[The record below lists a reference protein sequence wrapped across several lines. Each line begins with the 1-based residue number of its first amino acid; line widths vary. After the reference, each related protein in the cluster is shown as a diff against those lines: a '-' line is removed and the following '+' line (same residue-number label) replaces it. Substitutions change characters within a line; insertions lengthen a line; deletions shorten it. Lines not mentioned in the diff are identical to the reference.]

1 MRASIAWCVIPVPVS
16 PVVAYRSPWSERRLR
31 SLVSPDSWLLRY
43 GASSVGGVSWS
54 FVRVFR
60 RSLLPRSGLRSQWH
74 LRGLVLDPS
83 VSLLRSV
90 SKVCYGLC
98 FVGFWDRS
106 SPSIVCLRGL
116 LGAWAT
122 TFAFV
127 PDCSFCPDPVC
138 YGLCFVGFWIPI
150 VSLPR
155 SSSFVRSR
163 GSFSC
168 LLRYRASSVF
178 LDRQVSSI
186 VRCLRSFSF
195 PVWTTVFGLR
205 VPGVLYGMV
214 LRRLSVRN
222 PFGTSISLV
231 LSRGCFSLVFLR
243 YRAS

>member
-1 MRASIAWCVIPVPVS
+1 VASIVGCRCSRGSATVS
-16 PVVAYRSPWSERRLR
+16 CFV
-31 SLVSPDSWLLRY
+31 
-43 GASSVGGVSWS
+43 VGGWIGMRFDLLGP
-54 FVRVFR
+54 FVRSSRSRVFR
-60 RSLLPRSGLRSQWH
+60 RSLLPRSGLRSQSNPSV
-74 LRGLVLDPS
+74 LFSIPRFLSFVPSRGLSRLF
-83 VSLLRSV
+83 
-90 SKVCYGLC
+90 YGLC

>member
-1 MRASIAWCVIPVPVS
+1 VASIVGCRCSRGSATVS
-16 PVVAYRSPWSERRLR
+16 CFV
-31 SLVSPDSWLLRY
+31 
-43 GASSVGGVSWS
+43 VGGWIGMRFDLLGP
-54 FVRVFR
+54 FVRSSRSRVFR
-60 RSLLPRSGLRSQWH
+60 RSLLPRSGLRSQSNPSV
-74 LRGLVLDPS
+74 LFSIPRFLSFVPSRGLSRLF
-83 VSLLRSV
+83 
-90 SKVCYGLC
+90 YGLC

-168 LLRYRASSVF
+168 LLRYSCFVGVLGSAGVF
-178 LDRQVSSI
+178 DRSVSSI
-186 VRCLRSFSF
+186 LLLPRLDYGIWSSCPWCPLRH
-195 PVWTTVFGLR
+195 G
-205 VPGVLYGMV
+205 
-214 LRRLSVRN
+214 
-222 PFGTSISLV
+222 
-231 LSRGCFSLVFLR
+231 
-243 YRAS
+243 AS